1 MQVQGSSDTG
11 ENMYEHYIYGADGK
25 ADGLKIHSG
34 YGHRRKN
41 FGVLTFRSYRGY
53 EVRGG
58 DTYVKGS
65 RVRGGDI

>member
-1 MQVQGSSDTG
+1 MQVQGSSGTG

-41 FGVLTFRSYRGY
+41 FGVLN
-53 EVRGG
+53 V
-58 DTYVKGS
+58 
-65 RVRGGDI
+65 